1 MTMDETLV
9 VSDITTLKVLADDL
23 RLRIYELV
31 RSSNE
36 AGNLCTVKMLA
47 ERLGMPAAKLYYHVN
62 MMEAAGLL
70 RVDETR
76 LVSGILEKY
85 YSAAARRLIINQLTG
100 SGGEALPDVISGLIN
115 AAFGDLRGLVKG
127 STVERGQADNLN
139 IRISKQRLNLTER
152 EADALVERLSALLA
166 EFALLGQVADEN
178 EVRQAYQLVNVLYQP
193 E

>member
-1 MTMDETLV
+1 MDETLV

-36 AGNLCTVKMLA
+36 AGKLCTVKMLA
-47 ERLGMPAAKLYYHVN
+47 ESLGMPAARLYYHVN

-70 RVDETR
+70 RVDDTH

-166 EFALLGQVADEN
+166 EYALLEQMGDEG
-178 EVRQAYQLVNVLYQP
+178 EPRQAYQLVTVLYQP

>member
-1 MTMDETLV
+1 M
-9 VSDITTLKVLADDL
+9 
-23 RLRIYELV
+23 
-31 RSSNE
+31 
-36 AGNLCTVKMLA
+36 
-47 ERLGMPAAKLYYHVN
+47 
-62 MMEAAGLL
+62 
-70 RVDETR
+70 
-76 LVSGILEKY
+76 
-85 YSAAARRLIINQLTG
+85 TG

-166 EFALLGQVADEN
+166 EYALLEQMGDEG
-178 EVRQAYQLVNVLYQP
+178 EPRQAYQLVTVLYQP